1 MHTNP
6 AIIGRVT
13 LPLALHTLSMEQ
25 HDYIS
30 LVDSWTQMDMYS
42 SNFSEQVH

>member
-6 AIIGRVT
+6 AILGRVT
-13 LPLALHTLSMEQ
+13 LPLALHTPSTEQ

-42 SNFSEQVH
+42 SSSSEQVH